1 MTQLQEFIENMPH
14 GKADEF
20 RNRVVAECNITQS
33 YFRNWRNGLVVPS
46 HYHKIIN
53 RISNAM
59 FGKSVF
65 QDE

>member
-20 RNRVVAECNITQS
+20 RNRVVAEC
-33 YFRNWRNGLVVPS
+33 RNWRNGLVVPS